1 MKPRVL
7 VVEDRDYLRQVVVA
21 ILEEAGYAA
30 SGVPTAPAALA
41 QLPLWAPDMIVLDM
55 ELPGMDGREF
65 LERLRAMPRWAGTP
79 VLIVSG
85 YGESLPPSPERPGL
99 AVLAK
104 PFDPPAL
111 LDAVARMIGPG
122 YALGAET

>member
-1 MKPRVL
+1 MRPRVL

-30 SGVPTAPAALA
+30 SGVATAPAALA
-41 QLPLWAPDMIVLDM
+41 RLPAWAPDMIVLDM
-55 ELPGMDGREF
+55 ELPGMNGREF
-65 LERLRAMPRWAGTP
+65 LERLRAMPRWASTP

-85 YGESLPPSPERPGL
+85 YGESQPPSPERPTL

-104 PFDPPAL
+104 PFDPPVL

-122 YALGAET
+122 RALEAGT

>member
-21 ILEEAGYAA
+21 LLEEAGYAA
-30 SGVPTAPAALA
+30 AGAATATAALA
-41 QLPLWAPDMIVLDM
+41 GLPAWAPDVIVLDM
-55 ELPGMDGREF
+55 ELPGMNGREF
-65 LERLRAMPRWAGTP
+65 LERLRATPRWAGTP

-85 YGESLPPSPERPGL
+85 YGENLPPSPDRPGL

-104 PFDPPAL
+104 PFDPPQL
-111 LDAVARMIGPG
+111 LDAVARM
-122 YALGAET
+122 LVT

>member
-1 MKPRVL
+1 VL
-7 VVEDRDYLRQVVVA
+7 VVEDREYLRQVVVT

-30 SGVPTAPAALA
+30 TGTATATAALA
-41 QLPLWAPDMIVLDM
+41 RLPAWAPDVIVLDM
-55 ELPGMDGREF
+55 ELPGMDGRQF
-65 LERLRAMPRWAGTP
+65 LERLRAMPRWAATP

-104 PFDPPAL
+104 PFDPSAL
-111 LDAVARMIGPG
+111 LDAVARMLGPSRTLPAG
-122 YALGAET
+122 T